1 MDGRD
6 GGPAGALEGKRGSE
20 SCVEVC
26 IDGKMG
32 ASEFG
37 VNYSKVLLWLRI
49 VQYVLDM

>member
-1 MDGRD
+1 MDGTEGLRD
-6 GGPAGALEGKRGSE
+6 GKRGSE

-26 IDGKMG
+26 INGKMG

-49 VQYVLDM
+49 V